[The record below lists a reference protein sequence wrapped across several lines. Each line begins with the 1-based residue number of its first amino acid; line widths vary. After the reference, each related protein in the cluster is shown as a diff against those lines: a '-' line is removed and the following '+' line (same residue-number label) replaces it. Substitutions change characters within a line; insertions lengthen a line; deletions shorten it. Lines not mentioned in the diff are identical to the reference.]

1 MMPDSKKNKS
11 NIFERYILPGIILQS
26 VLLGGGYA
34 TGREIV
40 TYGAK
45 FGALGYIAG
54 LGIFIG
60 FTIMCIMTF
69 AIARIFKAYD
79 YKTLVKQFS
88 GKFYILFDAL
98 YILFG
103 ILAISVMA
111 SASGEIGKSILHI
124 PYYLGVG
131 AMVIFAGILN
141 FYGGRL
147 IEKISTIETIVVYI
161 SYIIFSIFA
170 ITHNPGN
177 IHNVFLSGNTS
188 FIKGPV
194 SPFTALNS
202 GIIYVGFN
210 TIVLSSALFTVKR
223 QTKPRETIISGL
235 ISGALMC
242 IPWFLTYFS
251 VISFY
256 PSKEVMNA
264 PIPWLV
270 MLRKCA
276 PSWVIP
282 LFAIVI
288 IWALLSAAT
297 GLIFALMERLK
308 VGLSDVGSKNL
319 TPKKRAIIAS
329 LILIISATL
338 SKFGIINLIAKGY
351 TVLSYGFIVVY
362 VIPILTIGL
371 YRIFH
376 PGWKKEFW
384 SNI

>member
-1 MMPDSKKNKS
+1 MMPGSKNIKS
-11 NIFERYILPGIILQS
+11 NVYERYILPGVILQS

-45 FGALGYIAG
+45 YGALGYIAG
-54 LGIFIG
+54 LGILLG

-69 AIARIFKAYD
+69 AVARSFNAYD

-88 GKFYILFDAL
+88 WKFYILFDAL

-124 PYYLGVG
+124 PYYVGVG
-131 AMVIFAGILN
+131 AMVVFSGILN

-147 IEKISTIETIVVYI
+147 IEKISTVETAVVYI

-170 ITHNPGN
+170 ITHNTAN
-177 IHNVFLSGNTS
+177 IHNVFSTGNTS
-188 FIKGPV
+188 FIKGAV
-194 SPFTALNS
+194 SPFTALKS

-210 TIVLSSALFTVKR
+210 TIVLSSSLFTVKR
-223 QTKPRETIISGL
+223 QTKPKETIISGI
-235 ISGALMC
+235 ISGSLMS

-256 PSKEVMNA
+256 PAKEVMNA

-270 MLRKCA
+270 MLKKSA
-276 PSWVIP
+276 PSWIIPIFAVVI
-282 LFAIVI
+282 L
-288 IWALLSAAT
+288 WALLTSAT

-308 VGLSDVGSKNL
+308 VGLSDTDKKEL
-319 TPKKRAIIAS
+319 TPKRRAMIAS
-329 LILIISATL
+329 LILVIAAVL
-338 SKFGIINLIAKGY
+338 AKFGIIDLIAKGY
-351 TVLSYGFIVVY
+351 TILSYGFIIVY

-371 YRIFH
+371 YRVFH
-376 PGWKKEFW
+376 PNWKKEFW
-384 SNI
+384 NNI